1 MIKFLGAA
9 LVVAA
14 ASSVGLSLAHS
25 VRREVRF
32 LQQLAGVLEL
42 MRCEIPGRMAPVQEL
57 FTRAQACTS
66 GELREVFSF
75 CSQQIRS
82 MSEPDIACVM
92 DCALDEHAERLPPSC
107 MELLRELGEKLGAYD
122 LQEQVEALQAL
133 SARAEA
139 ALASL
144 RQGRADRCRSY
155 EVLGV
160 CAGCA
165 LAIIL
170 L

>member
-75 CSQQIRS
+75 QQ
-82 MSEPDIACVM
+82 SEPY
-92 DCALDEHAERLPPSC
+92 
-107 MELLRELGEKLGAYD
+107 LLISKR
-122 LQEQVEALQAL
+122 QRIRMPMP
-133 SARAEA
+133 ARKKP
-139 ALASL
+139 
-144 RQGRADRCRSY
+144 C
-155 EVLGV
+155 
-160 CAGCA
+160 
-165 LAIIL
+165 
-170 L
+170 